1 MIFDFGELDAIELDV
16 PLPSTLLQVRQV
28 LDPPRLDDV
37 AGAVR
42 AELDASGLAAQVKP
56 GDSIAVGVGS
66 RGVANIPLL
75 AKTVCSWFADL
86 GAKPFV
92 IPAMG
97 SHGGATAEGQADMLG
112 QLGVTEASVGVP
124 IVSTMEV
131 AEIGRLDDGPPLF
144 CDVNAI
150 AADHTFLINRVKPHT
165 DFHGDL
171 ESGLAKMCV
180 IGLGKRHGAS
190 IMHAGGGAAFRR
202 WLAPAARIYETNT
215 NLLGGLAVVEN
226 AHDDT
231 AIARVLPAAQI
242 GTPVEG
248 ELLSEAKRLL
258 MRMPFD
264 IVDVLVL
271 KAIGKNIS
279 GTGMDTNVIG
289 RVLIPREAEPA
300 TPDIAAIAVL
310 DLTEPT
316 HGNASGIGLA
326 NVTTWRA
333 AAAIDWTATYM
344 NCLTSGI
351 FGIAR
356 VGLPIVMTDDRRA
369 ISVAVNGC
377 AQPLDAARIVFAA
390 DTLHV
395 NQVWVAPW
403 MADEIAGRE
412 DLIVEREVPLSF
424 DGGRLTSPWSMPA
437 IK

>member
-28 LDPPRLDDV
+28 LAPPRLDDV

-242 GTPVEG
+242 GAPVEG

-356 VGLPIVMTDDRRA
+356 VGLPIVMADDRRA

-403 MADEIAGRE
+403 MADEIAGRD

>member
-16 PLPSTLLQVRQV
+16 PLPSTLLQVRHE
-28 LDPPRLDDV
+28 LDPPRLDDIP
-37 AGAVR
+37 AAVR
-42 AELDASGLAAQVKP
+42 AELDGSGLAERVQP
-56 GDSIAVGVGS
+56 GQSVAVGVGS

-75 AKTVCSWFADL
+75 ARTVCEWFASL

-97 SHGGATAEGQADMLG
+97 SHGGATAEGQADVLG
-112 QLGVTEASVGVP
+112 QLGVTESSVGVP
-124 IVSTMEV
+124 IIATMEV
-131 AEIGRLDDGPPLF
+131 SEIGRLDDGPPLF
-144 CDVNAI
+144 SDVNAV

-165 DFHGDL
+165 DFHGEL
-171 ESGLAKMCV
+171 ESGLSKMCV

-202 WLAPAARIYETNT
+202 WLAPAARIYEQNT

-226 AHDDT
+226 AHDET
-231 AIARVLPAAQI
+231 AIARVLTAAQI
-242 GTPVEG
+242 GTPIEG
-248 ELLSEAKRLL
+248 ELLAESKRLL
-258 MRMPFD
+258 MRLPFD
-264 IVDVLVL
+264 VVDVLVL

-289 RVLIPREAEPA
+289 RVMIPREEEPA
-300 TPDIAAIAVL
+300 SPDVAAIAVL

-333 AAAIDWTATYM
+333 AAAIDWTATYT

-356 VGLPIVMTDDRRA
+356 VGLPIVMADDLRA

-377 AQPLDAARIVFAA
+377 AQPPDRARIVFAA

-395 NQVWVAPW
+395 NRVWAAPW
-403 MADEIAGRE
+403 MADEIAGRDDLVIE
-412 DLIVEREVPLSF
+412 DEVPLSF
-424 DGGRLTSPWSMPA
+424 DGGRLTSPWSMPS